1 MSGCGNLDVILK
13 FTIPGWLFTK
23 TADTIMGNEL
33 ATDIQIFQA
42 HTAQVDF
49 FVSMLLKEYFFQN
62 EYWTTAVENYL
73 SLLFVELARGPEYC
87 SSKLLHQ
94 LTEYFD
100 SNPCSATLGGF
111 PSFIGYSQQHT
122 ARLIKRHTGRSFLEV
137 VVSLKM
143 ERARKLLT
151 EDDATIAEIA
161 DELGYANASG
171 LHKQFYAAY
180 GMTPNTYRKIFERGN
195 GAFRK

>member
-1 MSGCGNLDVILK
+1 MESKLTENV
-13 FTIPGWLFTK
+13 
-23 TADTIMGNEL
+23 
-33 ATDIQIFQA
+33 QIFQA

-49 FVSMLLKEYFFQN
+49 FVYMLLNEHFSQN
-62 EYWTTAVENYL
+62 EYWPTAVENYL

-94 LTEYFD
+94 LIEYFD
-100 SNPCSATLGGF
+100 ANPCSATLGGF
-111 PSFIGYSQQHT
+111 ASFIGYSEHHT

-137 VVSLKM
+137 IVSLKM

-151 EDDATIAEIA
+151 GSDAAIAEIA
-161 DELGYANASG
+161 EDLGYANASG

-180 GMTPNTYRKIFERGN
+180 GMTPSTYRKLFEREN
-195 GAFRK
+195 GPLRK